1 MKKVAFTGFA
11 ALVAMLFVVASSALA
26 EDGGGHKGGRGIV
39 KTGTCSASSHWKLK
53 AKSDDGRIETE
64 FEVDQN
70 RVGKRWHVVLKRNG
84 SVAFNGIRRTTAPSG
99 SFEVRRL
106 LAGGAGTQIVA
117 TARSLQTGETC
128 RAALAL

>member
-26 EDGGGHKGGRGIV
+26 SGHKGSPGIV
-39 KTGTCSASSHWKLK
+39 KTGKCSGSSHWKLK
-53 AKSDDGRIETE
+53 AKADDGRIETE

-70 RVGKRWHVVLKRNG
+70 RVGKRWHVILKRNG
-84 SVAFNGIRRTTAPSG
+84 SVAFNGIRTTRAPSG

-106 LAGGAGTQIVA
+106 LAGGAGTRIAA

-128 RAALAL
+128 RAALTL

>member
-11 ALVAMLFVVASSALA
+11 ALVALLFVVASSALA
-26 EDGGGHKGGRGIV
+26 SGHKGSPGIV
-39 KTGTCSASSHWKLK
+39 KTGKCSASSHWKLRAK
-53 AKSDDGRIETE
+53 ADDGRIETE

-70 RVGKRWHVVLKRNG
+70 RVGKRWHVVLRRNG
-84 SVAFNGIRRTTAPSG
+84 SVAFNGVRKTRAPSG

-106 LAGGAGTQIVA
+106 LAGGAGTRIAA

>member
-1 MKKVAFTGFA
+1 MKKIAFTGIA
-11 ALVAMLFVVASSALA
+11 ALVAMLFVIASTALA
-26 EDGGGHKGGRGIV
+26 SGQRGGRGIV
-39 KTGTCSASSHWKLK
+39 KSGHCSGSSTWKLK

-70 RVGKRWHVVLKRNG
+70 RVGKRWRVTLRRNG
-84 SVAFNGIRRTTAPSG
+84 AAVFRGIRTTVAPSG
-99 SFEVRRL
+99 SFTVRRL
-106 LAGGAGTQIVA
+106 LAGPAAGTRIAA